1 MHFLKLLL
9 KYSDLK
15 KWGHWI
21 SLITAFL
28 DLFLSTRHFQDFT
41 RGRRRSVCKA
51 QKSKTFSSQFTAE
64 QWYVTFFRQKKKVFE
79 SVATFDVS
87 LLCPSK
93 LSLLHNLQDK
103 PEKGNLDAH
112 RWRIEGEVRFFMYSF
127 VLQQVEYYTKM
138 SSFFQS
144 AFSFLPVRHVRGH
157 MAWNAFFSFKV
168 VNPS

>member
-1 MHFLKLLL
+1 MRTLNFSD
-9 KYSDLK
+9 YSLSRF
-15 KWGHWI
+15 I
-21 SLITAFL
+21 SLYTSFPGFYSRKKKRVQSTKKQNFFITVHSRAVIRNF
-28 DLFLSTRHFQDFT
+28 
-41 RGRRRSVCKA
+41 
-51 QKSKTFSSQFTAE
+51 FSSE
-64 QWYVTFFRQKKKVFE
+64 KKVFE

-103 PEKGNLDAH
+103 QEKGNLDAH